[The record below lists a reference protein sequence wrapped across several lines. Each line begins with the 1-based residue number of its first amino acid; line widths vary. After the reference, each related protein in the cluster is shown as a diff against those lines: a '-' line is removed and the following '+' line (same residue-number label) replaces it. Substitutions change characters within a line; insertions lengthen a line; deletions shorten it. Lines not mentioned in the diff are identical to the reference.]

1 MLGGEVYGGV
11 RGPSSAANLESLSR
25 ELPIIGDAAFFMFRP
40 WNVGGERPSKN
51 ILINRGTHSEYLGK
65 DNVTKAMYQF
75 IGLVLS
81 QGFNVSYLP
90 FHAIDV
96 VLGNELKVH
105 FPAVRIL
112 DIPKTHLEASQ
123 HFENASYAIGER
135 LHFVVMSILMGCP
148 FLSVNYAAKH
158 FDLLASLDLTDAGT
172 APDLLDLDLMV
183 RLFSNRKHFDWSAIN
198 DRIRRLKASQEQEAY
213 AFLLKLK

>member
-1 MLGGEVYGGV
+1 
-11 RGPSSAANLESLSR
+11 
-25 ELPIIGDAAFFMFRP
+25 
-40 WNVGGERPSKN
+40 
-51 ILINRGTHSEYLGK
+51 
-65 DNVTKAMYQF
+65 
-75 IGLVLS
+75 
-81 QGFNVSYLP
+81 
-90 FHAIDV
+90 
-96 VLGNELKVH
+96 
-105 FPAVRIL
+105 
-112 DIPKTHLEASQ
+112 
-123 HFENASYAIGER
+123 
-135 LHFVVMSILMGCP
+135 MSILMGCP